1 MYAARRASSPIVL
14 FPAGFNVRLL
24 SLKRSIAKAVRHQR
38 DPKLFGIGDAILE
51 KLEDS
56 LGKSLFHIHAQGR
69 AAIILQG
76 LVNIIDDAGEFAHGS
91 WLIVAQWQSPPPRP
105 CSP

>member
-1 MYAARRASSPIVL
+1 M
-14 FPAGFNVRLL
+14 
-24 SLKRSIAKAVRHQR
+24 AKAVRHQR

-51 KLEDS
+51 KLEGS

-76 LVNIIDDAGEFAHGS
+76 LATSSTMLASSHTVRGS
-91 WLIVAQWQSPPPRP
+91 
-105 CSP
+105 